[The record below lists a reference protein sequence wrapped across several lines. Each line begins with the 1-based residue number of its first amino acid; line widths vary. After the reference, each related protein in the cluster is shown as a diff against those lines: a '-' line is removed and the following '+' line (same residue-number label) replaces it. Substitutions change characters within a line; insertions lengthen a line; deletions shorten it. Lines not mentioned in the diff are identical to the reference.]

1 MAPYWWVVFGTGVP
15 RGETHVGVPLRMCIR
30 PRWLRWGSSSLVR
43 LWYLHNTDRLSMFV
57 GPPRAHGVMWW
68 TSQLSAACRQ
78 SGTGHVVNVARAR
91 SRCLALANRFAVK
104 SRVVV

>member
-1 MAPYWWVVFGTGVP
+1 M
-15 RGETHVGVPLRMCIR
+15 
-30 PRWLRWGSSSLVR
+30 VR

-78 SGTGHVVNVARAR
+78 SGTGHVVSVARAR
-91 SRCLALANRFAVK
+91 SRCLALANRFAWYGSVAK
-104 SRVVV
+104 FVCEALI